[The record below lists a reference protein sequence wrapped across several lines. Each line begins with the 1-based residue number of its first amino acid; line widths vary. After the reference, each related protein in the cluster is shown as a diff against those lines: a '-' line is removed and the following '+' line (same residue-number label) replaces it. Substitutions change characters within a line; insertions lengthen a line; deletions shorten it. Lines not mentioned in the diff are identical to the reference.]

1 MATPRPAIT
10 PKEEQYLEVMKI
22 IKAKNKRITDM
33 EHGGLTDDQ
42 IMLNMLEVEQSI
54 LNYCQIP
61 GVPPQLNFVWA
72 NMAVDLILYNIEM
85 NNTPEDPLDGLDV
98 SDLSSIKVGDTSVFI
113 GDKYRSNL
121 RSRILQTH
129 NANLDE
135 IIMGYTKQLNQ
146 FRRIL

>member
-1 MATPRPAIT
+1 MGLPTRD
-10 PKEEQYLEVMKI
+10 EQYLEVVKI
-22 IKAKNKRITDM
+22 IKAKNKRITNM
-33 EHGGLTDDQ
+33 ENGGLNDEE
-42 IMLNMLEVEQSI
+42 ILLNVKEVEQTI

-61 GVPPQLNFVWA
+61 RVPPQLHYVWA
-72 NMAVDLILYNIEM
+72 NMSVDLILYLIEM
-85 NNTPEDPLDGLDV
+85 NNTLEDPLDALDV
-98 SDLSSIKVGDTSVFI
+98 SDLSSVKVGDTSIYV

-135 IIMGYTKQLNQ
+135 LVMAYTKQLNQ

>member
-1 MATPRPAIT
+1 MAMPT
-10 PKEEQYLEVMKI
+10 KDDQYLEVVKI
-22 IKAKNKRITDM
+22 IKAKNKRITEMDN
-33 EHGGLTDDQ
+33 GGLEDDE
-42 IMLNMLEVEQSI
+42 ILMNVKEVEQTI

-61 GVPPQLNFVWA
+61 RVPPQLNFVWA
-72 NMAVDLILYNIEM
+72 NMTVDLILYSIEM
-85 NNTPEDPLDGLDV
+85 NNKPEDPLDGLDV
-98 SDLSSIKVGDTSVFI
+98 SDLSSIKVGDTSVYI

-135 IIMGYTKQLNQ
+135 LVMGYTKQLNQ

>member
-1 MATPRPAIT
+1 MAIPTIATTSR
-10 PKEEQYLEVMKI
+10 EQQYLEVVKI
-22 IKAKNKRITDM
+22 IKAKNKRITDTD
-33 EHGGLTDDQ
+33 HGGLTDDE
-42 IMLNMLEVEQSI
+42 IMLNMLEIEQSI

-72 NMAVDLILYNIEM
+72 NMTVDLILFNIEM
-85 NNTPEDPLDGLDV
+85 NNTPTDPLDGLDV

-121 RSRILQTH
+121 RSRILQSH

-135 IIMGYTKQLNQ
+135 IVMNYTKQLNQ

>member
-1 MATPRPAIT
+1 MGLPTRD
-10 PKEEQYLEVMKI
+10 EQYLEVVKI
-22 IKAKNKRITDM
+22 IKAKNKRITNM
-33 EHGGLTDDQ
+33 EKGGLNDEE
-42 IMLNMLEVEQSI
+42 ILLNVKEVEQTI

-61 GVPPQLNFVWA
+61 RVPPQLHFVWA
-72 NMAVDLILYNIEM
+72 NMSVDLILYLIEM
-85 NNTPEDPLDGLDV
+85 NNTPEDPLDALDV
-98 SDLSSIKVGDTSVFI
+98 SDLSSVKIGDTSIYI

-135 IIMGYTKQLNQ
+135 LVMAYTKQLNQ

>member
-1 MATPRPAIT
+1 MDTPRPTIT
-10 PKEEQYLEVMKI
+10 SKEEQYLEVMKI
-22 IKAKNKRITDM
+22 IRAKNKRITDM
-33 EHGGLTDDQ
+33 EHGGLTDDE
-42 IMLNMLEVEQSI
+42 IMLNVLEVEQSI

-85 NNTPEDPLDGLDV
+85 NNTPKDPLDGLDV

>member
-1 MATPRPAIT
+1 MSLPTQ
-10 PKEEQYLEVMKI
+10 EEQRLLVVKI
-22 IKAKNKRITDM
+22 VKAKNKRITDM
-33 EHGGLTDDQ
+33 EHGGLNDED
-42 IMLNMLEVEQSI
+42 ILMNVLEVEQTI

-61 GVPPQLNFVWA
+61 RVPPQLNYVWA
-72 NMAVDLILYNIEM
+72 NMTVDLILYFIEM
-85 NNTPEDPLDGLDV
+85 NNKPEDPLEGLDV
-98 SDLSSIKVGDTSVFI
+98 SDLSSVKIGDTSVYI

-135 IIMGYTKQLNQ
+135 LVMNYTKQLNQ

>member
-1 MATPRPAIT
+1 MTLPTRDG
-10 PKEEQYLEVMKI
+10 QYLQVVKI

-33 EHGGLTDDQ
+33 DNGGLTDDEIFMNVQ
-42 IMLNMLEVEQSI
+42 EVEQSI

-61 GVPPQLNFVWA
+61 RVPVQLNFVWA

-85 NNTPEDPLDGLDV
+85 NNKPEDPFDALDV
-98 SDLSSIKVGDTSVFI
+98 SDLSSIKVGDTSVYI

-135 IIMGYTKQLNQ
+135 IVMAYTKQLNQ